1 MTPQQYCEEK
11 AAPRGS
17 SLYYALLR
25 VGARERRAL
34 VALHAWLR
42 ELVAIGAEVSD
53 PGVAQSKLAW
63 WAREVE
69 RGLAGTPQH
78 PAMQELAL
86 AVADF
91 SLPQGPLF
99 EVLAAVEFDLRQ
111 NRYLDFALLR
121 RQYEHTSGAVGELA
135 ATVLGSADTAA
146 ARQLGLALR
155 LVAAIRDVGRQ
166 ARRGRVE
173 LPLEDLQRFEV
184 KVADVLDGAYSERF
198 CALMRFEAER
208 ARALL
213 DGAVG
218 ALPSTLRPAR
228 ALAALY
234 RALLDEVE
242 RAESRVLHQR
252 IALTPLR
259 KLWIATRA

>member
-1 MTPQQYCEEK
+1 
-11 AAPRGS
+11 
-17 SLYYALLR
+17 
-25 VGARERRAL
+25 
-34 VALHAWLR
+34 
-42 ELVAIGAEVSD
+42 
-53 PGVAQSKLAW
+53 
-63 WAREVE
+63 
-69 RGLAGTPQH
+69 
-78 PAMQELAL
+78 MQELAL